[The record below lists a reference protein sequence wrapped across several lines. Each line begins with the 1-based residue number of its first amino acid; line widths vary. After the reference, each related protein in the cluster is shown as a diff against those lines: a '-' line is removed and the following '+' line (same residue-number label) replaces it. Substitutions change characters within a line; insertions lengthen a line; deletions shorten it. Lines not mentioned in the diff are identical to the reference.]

1 MEKYC
6 STNPLCFLWIIWLS
20 VSCNAQNNYPP
31 TKTVGGGCEGCEA
44 LYEYGEKKLGPTD
57 TLPGFKDNSPQLKIT
72 GTVFQKDGVTPAEN
86 VILYIYH
93 TNRQGIY
100 ETRGS
105 EKGWA
110 QRHGYIRG
118 WIRTGQDGK
127 YTFYTFRPT
136 AYPDRSEPEHI
147 HITVKEPGINEYYL
161 DDFFFDDDPLL
172 TQRKREKLEN
182 RGGSGITFPT
192 EEKGL
197 FAIRRNIILGKNI
210 PGYE

>member
-6 STNPLCFLWIIWLS
+6 SANPLCFLWIIWLS
-20 VSCNAQNNYPP
+20 VSCNAQNSYPP
-31 TKTVGGGCEGCEA
+31 AKTVGGGCEGCEA
-44 LYEYGEKKLGPTD
+44 LYEFGDKTLSPID
-57 TLPGFKDNSPQLKIT
+57 TLPGFEDNSPQLKIT

-118 WIRTGQDGK
+118 WIRTGKDGK
-127 YTFYTFRPT
+127 YTFYTFRPS
-136 AYPDRSEPEHI
+136 AYADRSEPEHI
-147 HITVKEPGINEYYL
+147 HITVKEPGVNEYYL
-161 DDFFFDDDPLL
+161 DDYFFDDDPLL
-172 TQRKREKLEN
+172 TQSKREKLDH
-182 RGGSGITFPT
+182 RGGSGITFPM
-192 EEKGL
+192 EENGL
-197 FAIRRNIILGKNI
+197 FTIQRNIILGKNI